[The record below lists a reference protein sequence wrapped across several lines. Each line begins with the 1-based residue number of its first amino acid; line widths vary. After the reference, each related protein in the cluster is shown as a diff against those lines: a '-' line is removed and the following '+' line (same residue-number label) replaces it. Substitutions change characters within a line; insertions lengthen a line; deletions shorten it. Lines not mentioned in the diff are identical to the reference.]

1 MPQQK
6 IKLGLSVMVRAETNA
21 GQTRHT
27 DMGCNAYLVGRGG
40 GGNKNNK
47 LVICHFFFKYPN
59 RNLNVFCHF
68 HQIVISKIPLV

>member
-27 DMGCNAYLVGRGG
+27 DMGCNAYLVGGG
-40 GGNKNNK
+40 GE
-47 LVICHFFFKYPN
+47 
-59 RNLNVFCHF
+59 
-68 HQIVISKIPLV
+68 